1 VALTKILSGGL
12 FSGHFADGLL
22 MADQFRLSANFD
34 TNAATVTSWE
44 RPTDANGNN
53 MLFAQLGTGLTES
66 SGVFSFPSTGY
77 YFILSKVE
85 IQPASG
91 DGLTGINIQVT
102 ENNSDFVTAE
112 TISEGGGSGFNRGS
126 VMGSLLLNIT
136 NTTNQK
142 FKMITTSLASGSF
155 ILGNADFNRTS
166 ITAFRIANSQ

>member
-1 VALTKILSGGL
+1 MALTKILSGGL

-22 MADQFRLSANFD
+22 MADQFRLTTNFS

-77 YFILSKVE
+77 YFILFKVE

-91 DGLTGINIQVT
+91 DGLTGINVQVT
-102 ENNSDFVTAE
+102 ENNSTFVTAE

-126 VMGSLLLNIT
+126 VIGSLLLNIT
-136 NTTNQK
+136 DTTNQK

-166 ITAFRIANSQ
+166 ITAFRIADSQ

>member
-1 VALTKILSGGL
+1 MALTKILSGGL

-22 MADQFRLSANFD
+22 MADQFRLAANFS
-34 TNAATVTSWE
+34 TNAATVTPWE

-77 YFILSKVE
+77 YFILFKVE
-85 IQPASG
+85 IQPVSG
-91 DGLTGINIQVT
+91 DALTGINVQVT

-126 VMGSLLLNIT
+126 VLGSLLLNIT

-142 FKMITTSLASGSF
+142 FKMITTSLATGSF
-155 ILGNADFNRTS
+155 ILGNAEFNRTS
-166 ITAFRIANSQ
+166 ITAFRIADSQ